1 MRKRNIQ
8 KIVRFSRDEAQ
19 DLQKKAKKACL
30 SEAGLI
36 RLLLRGYEPREKPDE
51 RFYDVMRELSSIG
64 NNINQLAVKANA
76 LGFVDAPQLKKEA
89 ERWHKFQ
96 ADIERTYLRPDKSEM
111 AVSKLWAV
119 NSRLGQVIDYA
130 ANPEK
135 TAADIYTEEQ
145 YQALADVLSY
155 AKDEEKTEREYFV
168 EGINCNPTTA
178 RDQFVSVK
186 QAYGKEDGIQAY
198 HGYLSFKEQNITPEL
213 AQKIGMEFAN
223 EVWGKRFQVVV
234 TTHLNTKHLHCHYVI
249 NSVSFKDGKRC
260 QDTSWFKFRK
270 VADRICEKYG
280 LYYNP
285 NPNRSK
291 QSSYY
296 YKQEQAGMPTR
307 YSMVREAIDEAI
319 AHSTNIRSLD
329 YALTQMGHE
338 HCLSESRKYWT
349 IVPKGYTKPIRLKNL
364 GEDYT
369 EEAIRRRLM
378 ENQRVRIVPFA
389 KQTVVI
395 RQYRLSTRENKIK
408 KVGGLY
414 GLYLHYCYR
423 LGYLPKYKKQNTAR
437 LHYLLKEDLLK
448 LDKITAETRLLGREN
463 ISTDEQLFSYKES
476 LKGQIKTLNDDRTHL
491 RKKARTKMSDDELS
505 KVKEQIS
512 TVSDK
517 IRELNKEVR
526 LCNDIA
532 ERSKGME
539 QNLETIR
546 AEEEKQQRKEQKR
559 NDKFR

>member
-1 MRKRNIQ
+1 
-8 KIVRFSRDEAQ
+8 
-19 DLQKKAKKACL
+19 
-30 SEAGLI
+30 
-36 RLLLRGYEPREKPDE
+36 
-51 RFYDVMRELSSIG
+51 
-64 NNINQLAVKANA
+64 
-76 LGFVDAPQLKKEA
+76 
-89 ERWHKFQ
+89 
-96 ADIERTYLRPDKSEM
+96 M

-135 TAADIYTEEQ
+135 TAADIYTDEQ

-223 EVWGKRFQVVV
+223 EVWGERFQVVV
-234 TTHLNTKHLHCHYVI
+234 ATHLNTKHLHCHYVI

-329 YALTQMGHE
+329 YALTQMGYE

-369 EEAIRRRLM
+369 EKAIRRRLM

-395 RQYRLSTRENKIK
+395 RQYRLPTRENKIK

-414 GLYLHYCYR
+414 GLYLYYCYR

-448 LDKITAETRLLGREN
+448 LDKISGDKA
-463 ISTDEQLFSYKES
+463 
-476 LKGQIKTLNDDRTHL
+476 
-491 RKKARTKMSDDELS
+491 ART
-505 KVKEQIS
+505 
-512 TVSDK
+512 
-517 IRELNKEVR
+517 
-526 LCNDIA
+526 
-532 ERSKGME
+532 
-539 QNLETIR
+539 
-546 AEEEKQQRKEQKR
+546 RKY
-559 NDKFR
+559 FYG

>member
-111 AVSKLWAV
+111 AVSKLWTV

-319 AHSTNIRSLD
+319 AHSTNIKSLD
-329 YALTQMGHE
+329 YALTQMGYE

-369 EEAIRRRLM
+369 EEAIRRRLI
-378 ENQRVRIVPFA
+378 ENQRVRIAPFA

-395 RQYRLSTRENKIK
+395 RQYRLPTRENKIK

-423 LGYLPKYKKQNTAR
+423 LGYLQKYKKQNTAR

-476 LKGQIKTLNDDRTHL
+476 LKGQIKTLTDDRTHL
-491 RKKARTKMSDDELS
+491 RKIARTKMSDDELS

-526 LCNDIA
+526 LCDDIA
-532 ERSKGME
+532 ERSKVME

>member
-1 MRKRNIQ
+1 
-8 KIVRFSRDEAQ
+8 
-19 DLQKKAKKACL
+19 
-30 SEAGLI
+30 
-36 RLLLRGYEPREKPDE
+36 
-51 RFYDVMRELSSIG
+51 
-64 NNINQLAVKANA
+64 
-76 LGFVDAPQLKKEA
+76 
-89 ERWHKFQ
+89 
-96 ADIERTYLRPDKSEM
+96 M
-111 AVSKLWAV
+111 AVSKLWTV
-119 NSRLGQVIDYA
+119 TSRLGQVIDYA
-130 ANPEK
+130 ANPAK
-135 TAADIYTEEQ
+135 TAADNYTEKQ
-145 YQALADVLSY
+145 YQALRDVLAY
-155 AKDEEKTEREYFV
+155 AKDEEKTEREFFV
-168 EGINCNPTTA
+168 EGINCNPLTA

-186 QAYGKEDGIQAY
+186 QAYGKEEGIQAY
-198 HGYLSFKEQNITPEL
+198 HGYLSFKEQDITPEL

-307 YSMVREAIDEAI
+307 YSMTRQAIDEAI
-319 AHSTNIRSLD
+319 AHSTNLKSLD
-329 YALTQMGHE
+329 YALTQMGYE

-349 IVPKGYTKPIRLKNL
+349 IVPKGYKKPIRLKNL

-369 EEAIRRRLM
+369 EEAIKRRLI
-378 ENQRVRIVPFA
+378 ENQGVRLMPFA
-389 KQTVVI
+389 KQTIII
-395 RQYRLSTRENKIK
+395 RQYRLPTRENKIK

-414 GLYLHYCYR
+414 GLYLHYCYK

-476 LKGQIKTLNDDRTHL
+476 VLSQIETLTDDRTHL
-491 RKKARTKMSDDELS
+491 RKQLRRNLSDDELS

-512 TVSDK
+512 TITDK
-517 IRELNKEVR
+517 LWTLRKEVG
-526 LCNDIA
+526 LCDDIA
-532 ERSKGME
+532 ERSKVIE
-539 QNLETIR
+539 ANLETVR
-546 AEEEKQQRKEQKR
+546 AYEEKQERKEQNR

>member
-1 MRKRNIQ
+1 MQ
-8 KIVRFSRDEAQ
+8 
-19 DLQKKAKKACL
+19 
-30 SEAGLI
+30 
-36 RLLLRGYEPREKPDE
+36 
-51 RFYDVMRELSSIG
+51 
-64 NNINQLAVKANA
+64 
-76 LGFVDAPQLKKEA
+76 
-89 ERWHKFQ
+89 
-96 ADIERTYLRPDKSEM
+96 
-111 AVSKLWAV
+111 
-119 NSRLGQVIDYA
+119 
-130 ANPEK
+130 
-135 TAADIYTEEQ
+135 
-145 YQALADVLSY
+145 
-155 AKDEEKTEREYFV
+155 
-168 EGINCNPTTA
+168 
-178 RDQFVSVK
+178 
-186 QAYGKEDGIQAY
+186 
-198 HGYLSFKEQNITPEL
+198 
-213 AQKIGMEFAN
+213 
-223 EVWGKRFQVVV
+223 
-234 TTHLNTKHLHCHYVI
+234 
-249 NSVSFKDGKRC
+249 
-260 QDTSWFKFRK
+260 
-270 VADRICEKYG
+270 
-280 LYYNP
+280 
-285 NPNRSK
+285 
-291 QSSYY
+291 
-296 YKQEQAGMPTR
+296 TR

-329 YALTQMGHE
+329 YALTQMGYE
-338 HCLSESRKYWT
+338 HYLSESRKYWT

-378 ENQRVRIVPFA
+378 ENQRVRIVPFV
-389 KQTVVI
+389 KHTVVI
-395 RQYRLSTRENKIK
+395 RQYRLLTRENKIK

-476 LKGQIKTLNDDRTHL
+476 LKGQIKTLTDDRTHL
-491 RKKARTKMSDDELS
+491 RKIARTKMSDDELS

-526 LCNDIA
+526 LCDDIA
-532 ERSKGME
+532 ERSKVME

>member
-1 MRKRNIQ
+1 
-8 KIVRFSRDEAQ
+8 
-19 DLQKKAKKACL
+19 
-30 SEAGLI
+30 
-36 RLLLRGYEPREKPDE
+36 
-51 RFYDVMRELSSIG
+51 
-64 NNINQLAVKANA
+64 
-76 LGFVDAPQLKKEA
+76 
-89 ERWHKFQ
+89 
-96 ADIERTYLRPDKSEM
+96 M

-135 TAADIYTEEQ
+135 TAADIYSEEQ

-329 YALTQMGHE
+329 YALTQMGYE

-349 IVPKGYTKPIRLKNL
+349 IVPKGYKKPIRLKSL
-364 GEDYT
+364 GQEYT
-369 EEAIRRRLM
+369 EEAIRRRLT
-378 ENQRVRIVPFA
+378 ENQGVRLMPFTNQ
-389 KQTVVI
+389 KVVI
-395 RQYRLSTRENKIK
+395 RQYRLPTREQKIK

-414 GLYLHYCYR
+414 GLYLYYCYK

-448 LDKITAETRLLGREN
+448 LDKITQETRLLGRED
-463 ISTDEQLFSYKES
+463 ISTDKELFSYKES
-476 LKGQIKTLNDDRTHL
+476 EQSQIKTLTDDRTHL
-491 RKKARTKMSDDELS
+491 RKQLRRNLSDDELS
-505 KVKEQIS
+505 EVKKQIK
-512 TVSDK
+512 TITDK
-517 IRELNKEVR
+517 LWTLRKEVN
-526 LCNDIA
+526 LCDDIA
-532 ERSKGME
+532 ERSKVIE
-539 QNLETIR
+539 ANLETVR
-546 AEEEKQQRKEQKR
+546 AYEDKEQRKEQNR
-559 NDKFR
+559 DDKHR